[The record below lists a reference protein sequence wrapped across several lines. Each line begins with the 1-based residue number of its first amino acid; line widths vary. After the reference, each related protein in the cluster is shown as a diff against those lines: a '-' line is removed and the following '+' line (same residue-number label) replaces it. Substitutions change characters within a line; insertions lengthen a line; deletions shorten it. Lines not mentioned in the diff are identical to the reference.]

1 MNLFIQIHIVHY
13 FTPDCG
19 TRTYS
24 REFVS
29 MNLFLPNQNKTNRK
43 KINRKVFFASIILS
57 FDNNEANI
65 NNIIALKF
73 TSNNYSLSFQNRL

>member
-24 REFVS
+24 RELVS
-29 MNLFLPNQNKTNRK
+29 MNMFLPNQNKTNRK
-43 KINRKVFFASIILS
+43 KKNRKGFL
-57 FDNNEANI
+57 
-65 NNIIALKF
+65 
-73 TSNNYSLSFQNRL
+73 RP